1 MPHGSATDYDRGD
14 ERQAIEEQLAAGGL
28 RQAGGRRHLV
38 LPDHGTLLVFTDLH
52 GNLEDFE
59 RLRAL
64 YLEALAGH
72 PETHLALLGD
82 LVHGP
87 DGWFAEHDPAL
98 YGFEDRSWEV
108 AEGVMDLRRRYPRR
122 VHLLLGNHDH
132 GHIGGEHTSKFHPD
146 EVEHLES
153 RLTGEQVG
161 RLHALFRGALLM
173 LLAPCGAVLAH
184 GSPDDSL
191 RDLEQLDAL
200 SLEPGENDVEGQRV
214 LRSLLTSYGQQ
225 AEVTDR
231 LLATLARETG
241 LELTLVVHG
250 HDRDEEGYF
259 EENGNQV
266 CPVLFGAPRE
276 SKRYLRL
283 DLGAHY
289 GGPADLRH
297 GAEIRRLH
305 GARSARP

>member
-1 MPHGSATDYDRGD
+1 MPHRSATDYDRGD
-14 ERQAIEEQLAAGGL
+14 EREAIEEQLEPGGR
-28 RQAGGRRHLV
+28 RQARGRRHLI
-38 LPDHGTLLVFTDLH
+38 LPDHGALLVFGDLH

-64 YLEALAGH
+64 FVEALTRD
-72 PETHLALLGD
+72 PETHLAILGD

-87 DGWFAEHDPAL
+87 GGWFAEHDPAL

-108 AEGVMDLRRRYPRR
+108 AASVMDLRRRYPRR
-122 VHLLLGNHDH
+122 VHVLLGNHDH
-132 GHIGGEHTSKFHPD
+132 GHVGGEHTSKFHSD
-146 EVEHLES
+146 EVAHLEDQ
-153 RLTGEQVG
+153 LAEEQTG

-173 LLAPCGAVLAH
+173 LLAPCGAVLSH

-191 RDLEQLDAL
+191 RDLDQLDAL
-200 SLEPGENDVEGQRV
+200 SLEASENDIDGQRV

-231 LLATLARETG
+231 LLATLSRETG
-241 LELTLVVHG
+241 LELTMVVHG

-276 SKRYLRL
+276 NKRYLRL
-283 DLGAHY
+283 DLGARY
-289 GGPADLRH
+289 GGPEDLRH
-297 GAEIRRLH
+297 DVEILRLY
-305 GARSARP
+305 G